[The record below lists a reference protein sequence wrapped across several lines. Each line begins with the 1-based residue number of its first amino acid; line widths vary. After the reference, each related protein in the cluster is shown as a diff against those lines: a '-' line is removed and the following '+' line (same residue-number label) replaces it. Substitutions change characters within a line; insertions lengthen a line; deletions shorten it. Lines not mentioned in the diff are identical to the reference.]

1 MQYRYRVLGKVVQP
15 FILRGAYFVKGSE
28 IEFYITE
35 SELDFVKE
43 RCELEKIEDLQKATE
58 TTNFVSK
65 SNKAQNKPSTAQNDT
80 VQANT
85 QLKTELPSKR
95 QYNKRNSVSDK

>member
-1 MQYRYRVLGKVVQP
+1 MQYRYRVVGKVLQP
-15 FILRGAYFVKGSE
+15 FILRGAYFIKGSE

-35 SELDFVKE
+35 SEFDFVKE
-43 RCELEKIEDLQKATE
+43 RCELEKVEDLQVAKTD
-58 TTNFVSK
+58 NSVSK
-65 SNKAQNKPSTAQNDT
+65 SNKAQNKPSTAQSES

-85 QLKTELPSKR
+85 QPKAEQPTKR